1 VLAACIAC
9 IARGEDPPPERIRIA
24 LQAGCDRS
32 GDSRAH
38 ARVRAPPRGCK
49 SRACILENED
59 ARRRVSRIHGRT
71 SALDPRSMRILLLS
85 LVAGA
90 VMATADFAA

>member
-1 VLAACIAC
+1 
-9 IARGEDPPPERIRIA
+9 
-24 LQAGCDRS
+24 LQ
-32 GDSRAH
+32 
-38 ARVRAPPRGCK
+38 

-71 SALDPRSMRILLLS
+71 SALDPRSMGKLLLS